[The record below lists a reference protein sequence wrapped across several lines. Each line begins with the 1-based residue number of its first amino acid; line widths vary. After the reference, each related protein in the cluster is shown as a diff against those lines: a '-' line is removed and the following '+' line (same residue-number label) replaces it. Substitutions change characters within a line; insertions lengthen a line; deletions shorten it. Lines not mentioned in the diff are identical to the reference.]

1 MLKMFFPD
9 IYIKSIFDLP
19 LDDFK
24 KRGITALFF
33 DIDNTV
39 APFDVA
45 MPDEKTTAFFSE
57 LKKEGFKVCLL
68 SNNNKKR
75 VELFN
80 RPLKAHAVW
89 KAGKPGVKKL
99 NHVIKKLGETKHTSA
114 IVGDQVFT
122 DMYCAHRAGVLAVY
136 TEPICNRDQLI
147 TKVKRGAEKI
157 VLKIYKKRTGILKW
171 IYLIFITAIQKFTE

>member
-1 MLKMFFPD
+1 MLEMFFPD

-19 LDDFK
+19 LDDLK
-24 KRGITALFF
+24 KRGINTLFF

-39 APFDVA
+39 ASFDVA
-45 MPDEKTTAFFSE
+45 VPDEKTAGFFGK
-57 LKKEGFKVCLL
+57 LKEEGFKVCLL

-75 VELFN
+75 EELFN

-89 KAGKPGVKKL
+89 KAGKPGIKKL
-99 NHVIKKLGETKHTSA
+99 RQVIRKLGETKYTSA

-122 DMYCAHRAGVLAVY
+122 DMYCAHRAGILAVY
-136 TEPICNRDQLI
+136 TEPICSRDQLI

-157 VLKIYKKRTGILKW
+157 VLKIYKKRAGI
-171 IYLIFITAIQKFTE
+171 

>member
-9 IYIKSIFDLP
+9 IYIKSIYELP
-19 LDDFK
+19 LDELK
-24 KRGITALFF
+24 NMGIKALFF

-45 MPDEKTTAFFSE
+45 FPDEKTAAFFCE

-68 SNNNKKR
+68 SNNNRKR

-80 RPLKAHAVW
+80 KPLKANAVW

-99 NHVIKKLGETKHTSA
+99 NSVIKKLGETSQSAA

-122 DMYCAHRAGVLAVY
+122 DMYCAHRAGLLAIY

-157 VLKIYKKRTGILKW
+157 VLKIYKRKTGI
-171 IYLIFITAIQKFTE
+171 